1 MYPHR
6 INLREPWTAIPHQ
19 QSTTF
24 RRAFRWPTELMPF
37 EQLWLVIGWADSP
50 IHVTLNQNLVGS
62 QQDAGIPLQV
72 NITSLIQDQNLLEVM
87 CLPLGN
93 RDKTQG
99 KISSVFLEVRRSVH
113 LSTLSGNC
121 RWNDGK
127 PLFELSATIAGQVER
142 QLSLV
147 IRLND
152 KEIHYGDLVRVDE
165 PIMVNTDTLNVPE
178 WKPGQTNKL
187 QNLEIQLL
195 DPACVLS
202 QHHYQTGFVDT
213 VLAANLPID
222 VYPSQEPI
230 LESAWLGRADR
241 QGRLVRHQDVPIAAR
256 LQYLWHHPCLK
267 HRC

>member
-37 EQLWLVIGWADSP
+37 EQLWLVIGWADLP
-50 IHVTLNQNLVGS
+50 IQVTLNKQLVGS
-62 QQDAGIPLQV
+62 QQDTGVPLQL
-72 NITSLIQDQNLLEVM
+72 NITSFIQNQNLLEVT
-87 CLPLGN
+87 CSRVG
-93 RDKTQG
+93 DSVKAQG

-113 LSTLSGNC
+113 LSTLTGNC
-121 RWNDGK
+121 RWNVGK
-127 PLFELSATIAGQVER
+127 PLFELAATIAGQVER

-152 KEIHYGDLVRVDE
+152 KEIHYGDLARVDV
-165 PIMVNTDTLNVPE
+165 PIIVTSETLDVPK
-178 WKPGQTNKL
+178 WMPWQTNEL

-222 VYPSQEPI
+222 DYPSQEPI
-230 LESAWLGRADR
+230 LESAWLERADR
-241 QGRLVRHQDVPIAAR
+241 QGRLVRLQDVPLAAR